1 MPFIEKALITVSYGI
16 SGTFKWE
23 VTVRNDGEV
32 KNGVERNEGTLP
44 GELAHVEAGPLSA
57 RDNNVI
63 NHTRVKLEEY
73 AVNCTELD
81 HKRTWKDVLIAA
93 SVKKD

>member
-1 MPFIEKALITVSYGI
+1 M
-16 SGTFKWE
+16 
-23 VTVRNDGEV
+23 
-32 KNGVERNEGTLP
+32 KNGLERDEGTLP
-44 GELAHVEAGPLSA
+44 GELAHVEAGPPSA

-63 NHTRVKLEEY
+63 NRTGVKLEEY

-81 HKRTWKDVLIAA
+81 QMRTWKDVLIAG